1 MLHKIR
7 IGEVLLMYNESV
19 KLVNNS
25 YLKFKSSITGLL
37 QKMGSRVSGI
47 ELKVLIFLS
56 IKKE

>member
-1 MLHKIR
+1 
-7 IGEVLLMYNESV
+7 MYIESV

-37 QKMGSRVSGI
+37 QNMGSRVSGI

-56 IKKE
+56 LKKE